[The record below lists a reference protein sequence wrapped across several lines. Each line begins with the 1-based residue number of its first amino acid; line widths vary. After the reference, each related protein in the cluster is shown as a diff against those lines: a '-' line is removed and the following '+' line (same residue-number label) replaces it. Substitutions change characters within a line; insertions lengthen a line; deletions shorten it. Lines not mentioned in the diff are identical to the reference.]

1 MKGATVYPVCT
12 EKFMKPVEF
21 GFIVHPLNYDDIF
34 KKFRFMKRWPE
45 SWLKKASYSFP
56 PVMTARISGIA
67 SPYGSV
73 SGCFVGVVLTS
84 QQMLELPAELTL
96 RKIIAAG
103 RKAARAGAKI
113 IGLGAMTA
121 VVGDAG
127 LTIAQNLDIAVT
139 TGNSYTV
146 ATALEGTEKA
156 AELMGI
162 DISKA
167 EVAILGATGSIGSV
181 CARIL
186 ARKVNFLTMIAR
198 SVPQLEK
205 LAERIL
211 QETGLAVKVTPNVKE
226 AIRKADIIIAV
237 SSAAESLIEPDD
249 LKPGAVVCDVA
260 RPRDVSVKVA
270 EKRDDVLII
279 EGGLV
284 EIPGDIDFNFNFGFP
299 PKTAYACMAETMI
312 LALEKRYE
320 NFTIGRELTVGQ
332 IDEISALAA
341 KHGFKLAGFRSF
353 ERPLSLETIEK
364 IKEKSRINKLKRG
377 ITVIG

>member
-1 MKGATVYPVCT
+1 
-12 EKFMKPVEF
+12 MKPVEF
-21 GFIVHPLNYDDIF
+21 AFIVHPLNTDDIF
-34 KKFRFMKRWPE
+34 RKFSFMKRWPDT
-45 SWLKKASYSFP
+45 WVKAAVRALP
-56 PVMTARISGIA
+56 PVMTSHISGV
-67 SPYGSV
+67 SSSYNSV

-84 QQMLELPAELTL
+84 QQMLELPPEITL

-103 RKAARAGAKI
+103 KKAARAGAKI
-113 IGLGAMTA
+113 VGLGAMTA

-127 LTIAQNLDIAVT
+127 LTVARNLEIAVT

-156 AELMGI
+156 AGLMGI

-186 ARKVNFLTMIAR
+186 ARKVNYLTIIAR
-198 SVPQLEK
+198 NVPQLEK
-205 LAERIL
+205 LGERIL
-211 QETGLAVKVTPNVKE
+211 KETGLAVKVTANVKE
-226 AIRKADIIIAV
+226 AIKKADIIIAV
-237 SSAAESLIEPDD
+237 SSSAESLIDPDD

-260 RPRDVSVKVA
+260 RPRDVSVQVA

-279 EGGLV
+279 EGGVV
-284 EIPGDIDFNFNFGFP
+284 EIPGDVNFNFNFGFP

-320 NFTIGRELTVGQ
+320 NYSLGRDMTVTQ

-353 ERPLSLETIEK
+353 ERALNPETIES
-364 IKEKSRINKLKRG
+364 IKEKARLKKLKWG
-377 ITVIG
+377 MITPGTVVTR

>member
-1 MKGATVYPVCT
+1 
-12 EKFMKPVEF
+12 MKPVEF
-21 GFIVHPLNYDDIF
+21 GFIVHPLNTDDIF
-34 KKFRFMKRWPE
+34 RKFHFMKKWPE
-45 SWLKKASYSFP
+45 PWVKAAVRALP
-56 PVMTARISGIA
+56 PVMTARISGIT

-84 QQMLELPAELTL
+84 QQMLELPVEITL

-103 RKAARAGAKI
+103 KKAARAGAKI

-127 LTIAQNLDIAVT
+127 LTIARNLDIAVT

-156 AELMGI
+156 AALMEI
-162 DISKA
+162 DINRA

-186 ARKVNFLTMIAR
+186 ARKVNFLTLIAR
-198 SVPQLEK
+198 NISQLEK
-205 LAERIL
+205 LADRIL
-211 QETGLAVKVTPNVKE
+211 KETGLAVKVTSNVKE
-226 AIRKADIIIAV
+226 AVKKADIILAV
-237 SSAAESLIEPDD
+237 SSAAESLINPDD

-284 EIPGDIDFNFNFGFP
+284 EIPGDVDFNFNFGFP
-299 PKTAYACMAETMI
+299 SKTAYACMAETMI

-320 NFTIGRELTVGQ
+320 NFTIGRDLTVKQ
-332 IDEISALAA
+332 VDEINALAA
-341 KHGFKLAGFRSF
+341 KHGFRLAGFRSF
-353 ERPLSLETIEK
+353 ERPVTPETIEK
-364 IKEKSRINKLKRG
+364 IKEKARLNKLKQKK
-377 ITVIG
+377 ITSSSS

>member
-1 MKGATVYPVCT
+1 M
-12 EKFMKPVEF
+12 EPVEF
-21 GFIVHPLNYDDIF
+21 GFIVHPLNTDDIF
-34 KKFRFMKRWPE
+34 RKFSFMKRWPE
-45 SWLKKASYSFP
+45 SWVKSATRLLP
-56 PVMTARISGIA
+56 PVMTSRISGI
-67 SPYGSV
+67 SSSYGSV

-84 QQMLELPAELTL
+84 QQMLELPLEITL

-103 RKAARAGAKI
+103 KKAARAGAKI
-113 IGLGAMTA
+113 VGLGAMTA

-127 LTIAQNLDIAVT
+127 ITIARNLDIAVT

-156 AELMGI
+156 AALMGI

-167 EVAILGATGSIGSV
+167 EVAVLGATGSIGSV

-186 ARKVNFLTMIAR
+186 ARKVNFLTIIAR
-198 SVPQLEK
+198 TVPQLER

-211 QETGLAVKVTPNVKE
+211 DETGLAVKITSNVKE
-226 AIRKADIIIAV
+226 AVKKADIIMAV
-237 SSAAESLIEPDD
+237 SSAAESLIDPDD

-284 EIPGDIDFNFNFGFP
+284 EVPGDVNFNFNFGFP

-320 NFTIGRELTVGQ
+320 NFSLGRDLTVSQ
-332 IDEISALAA
+332 IDEISTLAA
-341 KHGFKLAGFRSF
+341 KHGFKLGGFRSF
-353 ERPLSLETIEK
+353 ERPLSSETIES
-364 IKEKSRINKLKRG
+364 IKEKARLNKLKWG
-377 ITVIG
+377 MITPGSAVTR